1 MLRFLFKVILFILL
15 ISAILI
21 YWFYFNVFSD
31 GERNGI
37 LVKLTKKGNVFK
49 TYEGEMWLSCRQVVN
64 AEKLFFSVDDDALSD
79 SLMNVQDECIKIYY
93 KEYRRTLP
101 WRGESKYVVV
111 NFQRL
116 GNNTNVISPR

>member
-1 MLRFLFKVILFILL
+1 MLRFLFKVILFIVL
-15 ISAILI
+15 IGGILV

-49 TYEGEMWLSCRQVVN
+49 TYEGEMWLSCRQVIN
-64 AEKLFFSVDDDALSD
+64 AEKLFFSVDNEALSD
-79 SLMNVQDECIKIYY
+79 SLADLQDECIKVYY

-101 WRGESKYVVV
+101 WRGESKYVVF
-111 NFQRL
+111 NFQKL
-116 GNNTNVISPR
+116 GNNTNVVNPP